1 MIDSSLN
8 SSHSLNEATTT
19 DKNKGFLLQ
28 LLRSNEIYTH
38 TCVVSSDSTFMHGNV
53 PPYLE
58 FTFVLVSQLI
68 VTVQRSLLKAY

>member
-8 SSHSLNEATTT
+8 SSHSLNEAITT
-19 DKNKGFLLQ
+19 DKNKGILLQ
-28 LLRSNEIYTH
+28 LLRSNEMYTH
-38 TCVVSSDSTFMHGNV
+38 TCVVSSDSPFMHGNV

-68 VTVQRSLLKAY
+68 ITVQCLLLRAC

>member
-8 SSHSLNEATTT
+8 SSHSLNEAITT
-19 DKNKGFLLQ
+19 DKNKGILLQ
-28 LLRSNEIYTH
+28 LLRSIEVYTH

-68 VTVQRSLLKAY
+68 ITVQCLLLRAC